1 MYEVTIAIPIYQV
14 EEFIESTMNS
24 ALSQS
29 FQSIEYLIIDDCGK
43 DNSLNIIENIK
54 LNHPRGENIHIIK
67 TDKNSGIAVV
77 RNLAIDHAKGKYL
90 YFLDGDDEISEDCI
104 ELLHDFI
111 SKYNADFVSASYQKN
126 ELNGHISCRE
136 YEELRINRPNLLAKL
151 HYKSQSGL
159 LHGTMWNILYDV
171 HWLRKNNIKCN
182 PGTLH
187 EEPDFLIQLI
197 THTNSCY
204 LLPDITYFYKVRNNS
219 ATQKQRTM
227 IPISEIESHI
237 KSLDFRKNYAITLK
251 QKAYFPELAIYIM
264 RNNFKDASIYI
275 SAPLEGRFS
284 NHHLKKVLELPFGID
299 DIIKFNHYRLKALSF
314 YLFFKFPIPIQ
325 RFILKSYI
333 IPKRLWWKLKKH
345 VNSKYQ

>member
-14 EEFIESTMNS
+14 EEFIENTMNS

-43 DNSLNIIENIK
+43 DNSLNIIKDIK
-54 LNHPRGENIHIIK
+54 HNHPRGENIHIIK

-90 YFLDGDDEISEDCI
+90 YFLDGDDEISKDCV
-104 ELLHDFI
+104 ELLHNYI
-111 SKYNADFVSASYQKN
+111 SKYNVDFVSASYQRI
-126 ELNGHISCRE
+126 ELNGHVTSRK
-136 YEELRINRPNLLAKL
+136 YDELHINQPNLLAKL
-151 HYKSQSGL
+151 HYKSQSSL
-159 LHGTMWNILYDV
+159 LHGTMWNVIFDI

-204 LLPDITYFYKVRNNS
+204 LLPNITYYYKLRNNS
-219 ATQKQRTM
+219 ATQKQRTS
-227 IPISEIESHI
+227 IPISEVESHI
-237 KSLDFRKNYAITLK
+237 KSLDFRKNYAKTLRPK
-251 QKAYFPELAIYIM
+251 DYFPELALYIM
-264 RNNFKDASIYI
+264 KNNFKDASIYI
-275 SAPLEGRFS
+275 SAPLECRFS
-284 NHHLKKVLELPFGID
+284 NQYLKKVLELPFGLN
-299 DIIKFNHYRLKALSF
+299 DIIKFNHYRLKVLSF
-314 YLFFKFPIPIQ
+314 YLFFKLPVYVQ

-333 IPKRLWWKLKKH
+333 TPKRLWWKLKRTCLL
-345 VNSKYQ
+345 